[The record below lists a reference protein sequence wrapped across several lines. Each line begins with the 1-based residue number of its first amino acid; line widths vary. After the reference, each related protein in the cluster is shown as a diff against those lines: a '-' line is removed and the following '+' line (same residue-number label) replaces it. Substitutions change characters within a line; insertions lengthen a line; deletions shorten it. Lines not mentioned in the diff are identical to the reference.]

1 MPATDRSQQ
10 VLAILRQVAETDHVL
25 KDPELRLYQ
34 TGVLDSLATV
44 NLMAAFSDELGVEIS
59 PAEFDR
65 EAWATPRLLVED
77 VLRRLDAAGR

>member
-10 VLAILRQVAETDHVL
+10 VLAILRQVAETDQVL

>member
-10 VLAILRQVAETDHVL
+10 VLAILRQVAETDQVL

-34 TGVLDSLATV
+34 TGILDSLATV

-65 EAWATPRLLVED
+65 DAWATPRLLVED
-77 VLRRLDAAGR
+77 VLRRLDTADR

>member
-10 VLAILRQVAETDHVL
+10 VLAILRQVAETDQVL

-65 EAWATPRLLVED
+65 DAWATPRLLVED
-77 VLRRLDAAGR
+77 VLRRLDTADR